1 MHLQN
6 VPKFDVLL
14 HILIVLG
21 GYITG
26 PDPPRLI
33 KEAILQLCGAL
44 KTDSVALVDAI
55 APPDFILNSPIGNSD
70 GQVWEKVF
78 RINPEFMILR
88 LTFCRKSASKC

>member
-1 MHLQN
+1 M
-6 VPKFDVLL
+6 
-14 HILIVLG
+14 
-21 GYITG
+21 G

-70 GQVWEKVF
+70 GQV
-78 RINPEFMILR
+78 N
-88 LTFCRKSASKC
+88 T

>member
-1 MHLQN
+1 MLVH
-6 VPKFDVLL
+6 VF
-14 HILIVLG
+14 IVLG

-70 GQVWEKVF
+70 GQVWVKVF
-78 RINPEFMILR
+78 RIIPEFSIFR
-88 LTFCRKSASKC
+88 LTFHRKC

>member
-1 MHLQN
+1 MLVN
-6 VPKFDVLL
+6 VF
-14 HILIVLG
+14 IVSG
-21 GYITG
+21 GFITG

-70 GQVWEKVF
+70 GQVKYMGESF
-78 RINPEFMILR
+78 QD
-88 LTFCRKSASKC
+88 